1 MNATP
6 SHPLRRVNRG
16 LSIGMNRGARWLSA
30 HWLAAVNLFFFTYV
44 GLPILAPVLL
54 AAGFT
59 GAANAIYQTY
69 NMVCHQLPTRTY
81 FIFGEQVA
89 MCERCLA
96 IYGTLFVGGLAFNF
110 ARYKALPLRWYL
122 LFALP
127 MALDGG
133 SAFVSELAV
142 VIPLWVFW
150 LLWTIITA
158 FTVFI
163 LIKQG
168 TFIWQIGLVFV
179 GGYLALAF
187 LQFAGLRVS
196 NWSLR
201 TLTGA
206 IFGVGTV
213 WFAYP
218 MLQESFRETWRDAS
232 VYLARVE
239 PPGPVK

>member
-1 MNATP
+1 
-6 SHPLRRVNRG
+6 
-16 LSIGMNRGARWLSA
+16 MNRLARWLAA
-30 HWLAAVNLFFFTYV
+30 HWLAVVNTFFFTYA

-59 GAANAIYQTY
+59 GTANAIYQTY

-110 ARYKALPLRWYL
+110 ARYKALPLRWYI

-133 SAFVSELAV
+133 SAFVSELAQ
-142 VIPLWVFW
+142 VIPLWLFW
-150 LLWTIITA
+150 LLWTVIVA
-158 FTVFI
+158 VATVI
-163 LIKQG
+163 LHKQHG
-168 TFIWQIGLVFV
+168 YVWQMGVVFL
-179 GGYLALAF
+179 GGYLALAY
-187 LQFAGLRVS
+187 LQFAGPRIS
-196 NWSLR
+196 NWTLR
-201 TLTGA
+201 TLTGT

-213 WFAYP
+213 LFAYP
-218 MLQESFRETWRDAS
+218 ILQESFRETWRDAS
-232 VYLARVE
+232 AYLSRFDSPHPAD
-239 PPGPVK
+239 